1 MLFFVVCAC
10 FALFPEQ
17 VLSGAQNG
25 LALCINAVIP
35 SLLPFMLVSSC
46 VIKSNFSRPLGAFL
60 SKILSPLTGISP
72 SGCVC
77 FVTGLLGGYGTGARA
92 VYESYNE
99 KQISKEEAERLLA
112 FCNNAGPLF
121 IMATVGIGFFSSKS
135 IGMLLFFI
143 QAVTALICAR
153 VLAGGFGGKKL
164 KVSEEWNYY
173 KKNKPSAGELICT
186 SAIESGG
193 AIINACVFVI
203 TFSAILEIL
212 PFGEYSFLAGI
223 LEVTRGTAELSRQGT
238 RALPLISA
246 LLSWGGMS
254 VHFQASALCQGK
266 FSTKIYY
273 AGKIL
278 ASIVAY
284 LLTKAVC
291 ADTYIFAFTALIL
304 IALIMCVIVIKLI
317 FSPKD
322 ARQRVFRQRQH
333 S

>member
-46 VIKSNFSRPLGAFL
+46 VIKSNFSRPLGALL
-60 SKILSPLTGISP
+60 SKVLSPLTGISP

-77 FVTGLLGGYGTGARA
+77 FVTGLFGGYGAGARA
-92 VYESYNE
+92 VFESYEE

-121 IMATVGIGFFSSKS
+121 IIGTVGIGFFASKS
-135 IGMLLFFI
+135 VGALLFFVQVI
-143 QAVTALICAR
+143 TALICAR
-153 VLAGGFGGKKL
+153 VLGGGYTSKRLKL
-164 KVSEEWNYY
+164 SEEWDFY
-173 KKNKPSAGELICT
+173 KKNKPPAGELIT
-186 SAIESGG
+186 ASAIESGS

-223 LEVTRGTAELSRQGT
+223 LEVTRGTAELSRLGT
-238 RALPLISA
+238 RMLPFISA

-254 VHFQASALCQGK
+254 VHFQASALCKSQ
-266 FSTKIYY
+266 FRTKIYY
-273 AGKIL
+273 IGKVL
-278 ASIVAY
+278 ASIIAF
-284 LLTKAVC
+284 LITKAVC
-291 ADTYIFAFTALIL
+291 ADTYIFAFLSLIF
-304 IALIMCVIVIKLI
+304 IALIMCVFVIKFI
-317 FSPKD
+317 FFPKD
-322 ARQRVFRQRQH
+322 TQRHVFRQRQR

>member
-17 VLSGAQNG
+17 VLYGAQNG

-35 SLLPFMLVSSC
+35 SLLPFMLISSC
-46 VIKSNFSRPLGAFL
+46 VIKSNFSRPLGCLLGKAL
-60 SKILSPLTGISP
+60 TPLTGISS

-77 FVTGLLGGYGTGARA
+77 FITGLFGGYGAGARA
-92 VYESYNE
+92 VYESYKQN
-99 KQISKEEAERLLA
+99 QISVQEAERLLA

-121 IMATVGIGFFSSKS
+121 IMGTVGIGFFSSRS
-135 IGMLLFFI
+135 VGVTLFFI
-143 QAVTALICAR
+143 QIVTSLICAR
-153 VLAGGFGGKKL
+153 VFSGNFKGESLSVREQWDF
-164 KVSEEWNYY
+164 Y
-173 KKNKPSAGELICT
+173 KKNKPSMGELIT
-186 SAIESGG
+186 SSAIESGG

-223 LEVTRGTAELSRQGT
+223 LEVTRGTAEISRRGT
-238 RALPLISA
+238 QALPIISA

-254 VHFQASALCQGK
+254 VHFQASALCKGE
-266 FSTKIYY
+266 FRTKIYY
-273 AGKIL
+273 MGKVF
-278 ASIVAY
+278 ASLIAF

-291 ADTYIFAFTALIL
+291 ADTYIFLFFSVIC
-304 IALIMCVIVIKLI
+304 IAVLLMAAAVRFLL
-317 FSPKD
+317 FPKD
-322 ARQRVFRQRQH
+322 ARQRVFRQQQH